1 MKAKTPKPSLEGFPS
16 AMRVESRRA
25 LRFQGLSALSL
36 HWMPASG
43 PRSPLEIVPWSWR
56 SPWGPP
62 IEMQPSYAP
71 LADYNCTSNY
81 HGGELAA
88 EGNRSRVSFF
98 KQTAGSDADS
108 ARELQ

>member
-1 MKAKTPKPSLEGFPS
+1 
-16 AMRVESRRA
+16 
-25 LRFQGLSALSL
+25 
-36 HWMPASG
+36 
-43 PRSPLEIVPWSWR
+43 
-56 SPWGPP
+56 
-62 IEMQPSYAP
+62 MQPSYAP
-71 LADYNCTSNY
+71 LADYNCISNY